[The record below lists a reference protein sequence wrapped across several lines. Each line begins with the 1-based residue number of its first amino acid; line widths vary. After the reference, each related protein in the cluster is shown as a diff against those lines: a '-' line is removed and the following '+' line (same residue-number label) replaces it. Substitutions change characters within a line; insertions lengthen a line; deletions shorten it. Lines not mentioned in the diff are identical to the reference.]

1 MDHGEAAR
9 RAAVADRA
17 ASDAAALAA
26 TFGETETET
35 KSGPTDFVTAAD
47 HAAQRRVLD
56 RLRDA
61 YPDEPVVGEE
71 EGDDDRL
78 RERVPDEGV
87 SWIVDP
93 IDGTGNYVRG
103 MPTWCCAVAC
113 VEDREPVASA
123 VVAPEIGRRYVG
135 DAEAARRDGEATTV
149 SDRDD
154 PAQGAVVPFYWW
166 PPERRDPYVAG
177 VEAALRRF
185 DDVQR
190 LGSAQATLAA
200 VSEGGLTGV
209 FTDRRV
215 TSWDAVAGV
224 HLVRRAGGRVTD
236 VDGERWTVG
245 DRGLVASNGAPD
257 VHAALLD
264 CAATAR
270 AAADD

>member
-1 MDHGEAAR
+1 MDDSEAAR

-17 ASDAAALAA
+17 ATDAAALAA
-26 TFGETETET
+26 TYGETEVDT

-47 HAAQRRVLD
+47 HAAQRTVLD

-61 YPDEPVVGEE
+61 YPGEPVVGEE

-78 RERVPDEGV
+78 RDRVPDDGV
-87 SWIVDP
+87 AWIVDP
-93 IDGTGNYVRG
+93 IDGTGNYVRE

-123 VVAPEIGRRYVG
+123 VVAPELGRRYVG
-135 DAEAARRDGEATTV
+135 DAEAARRDGTATTV
-149 SDRDD
+149 DDRTD
-154 PAQGAVVPFYWW
+154 PAHGVVVPFYWW
-166 PPERRDPYVAG
+166 PPTERDPYVAG

-185 DDVQR
+185 DDVHR

-209 FTDRRV
+209 FTDRPVR
-215 TSWDAVAGV
+215 SWDAVAGV

-245 DRGLVASNGAPD
+245 DRGLVASNGEPD
-257 VHAALLD
+257 VHATLLE
-264 CAATAR
+264 CAAAAR
-270 AAADD
+270 DAAD